1 MKTNVLKWSLFSLAP
16 AAMLALVSCS
26 SNSSSSSAGL
36 LSSSGAYQPGVPGG
50 VMVDTYKMNATVTR
64 IDADK
69 RKVTLLTR
77 DGKETTVKCG
87 PEVINFDQIRV
98 GDQLKVRVTQELAV
112 AMATPGAPPNDGG
125 ADMVALAPK
134 GAKPGGMMAST
145 VQVTAKVTAIDL
157 KHHKA
162 TIQLPDGSSK
172 SFDVRPD
179 VDLTQRKVGEEVVL
193 RFTEALAISVQKP

>member
-1 MKTNVLKWSLFSLAP
+1 MKTNILTWSVISLAP

-26 SNSSSSSAGL
+26 STSSTPAGLTSSSAV
-36 LSSSGAYQPGVPGG
+36 YQPGVPGG
-50 VMVDTYKMNATVTR
+50 VMVDTFKMTATVTR
-64 IDADK
+64 IDTDK

-98 GDQLKVRVTQELAV
+98 GDKLKIWVTQELAV
-112 AMATPGAPPNDGG
+112 AMGTAGSPSSDGG

-134 GAKPGGMMAST
+134 GAMPGGMMAST
-145 VQVTAKVTAIDL
+145 VQATAKVTAIDL

-162 TIQLPDGSSK
+162 TLQLPDGSSK
-172 SFDVRPD
+172 TFAVRPD

-193 RFTEALAISVQKP
+193 RFAEAMAITVERP

>member
-1 MKTNVLKWSLFSLAP
+1 MKTNILKCSVIALAP

-26 SNSSSSSAGL
+26 SNSSTPAGLTSSSAV
-36 LSSSGAYQPGVPGG
+36 YQPGVPGG
-50 VMVDTYKMNATVTR
+50 VMVDTFKMTATVTR

-98 GDQLKVRVTQELAV
+98 GDQLKIWVTQELAV
-112 AMATPGAPPNDGG
+112 AMGTAGAPSSDGG
-125 ADMVALAPK
+125 AEMVALAPK
-134 GAKPGGMMAST
+134 GAMPGGMMAST
-145 VQVTAKVTAIDL
+145 VQATAKVTAIDL

-162 TIQLPDGSSK
+162 TLQLPDGSSK
-172 SFDVRPD
+172 TFAVRPD
-179 VDLTQRKVGEEVVL
+179 VDLTQRKVGEEVVI
-193 RFTEALAISVQKP
+193 RFAEAMAITVERP

>member
-1 MKTNVLKWSLFSLAP
+1 MKTSTLKYSVIALAP
-16 AAMLALVSCS
+16 AALLALVSCS
-26 SNSSSSSAGL
+26 SNSSTPAGLTSSSA
-36 LSSSGAYQPGVPGG
+36 AYQPGVPGG

-64 IDADK
+64 IDAEK

-87 PEVINFDQIRV
+87 PEVVNFDQIRV
-98 GDQLKVRVTQELAV
+98 GDKLKILVTQELAV
-112 AMATPGAPPNDGG
+112 AMGTAGASSSDGG

-134 GAKPGGMMAST
+134 GAMPGGMMAST
-145 VQVTAKVTAIDL
+145 VQATAKVTAIDL

-162 TIQLPDGSSK
+162 TLQLPDGSSK

-179 VDLTQRKVGEEVVL
+179 VDLTQRKVGEEVVI
-193 RFTEALAISVQKP
+193 RFTEALALSVEKP